1 MKNFIRVLIFA
12 AGVAL
17 SACNSTRAPQPISIA
32 NPTILPRVPA
42 NAPATPALP
51 QLGVF
56 DQGGGAFDLFLFG
69 GQSGTRLV
77 FRVIACSPNCNNRPD
92 GRDVVAVKFAILRV
106 TAQGQPGDLVFE
118 HTETQ
123 SPFCAFG
130 GTGACDALSIA
141 ERNAKWLATNT
152 VIENADYILRV
163 TAADKNSG
171 AWDGRFKFTVRR

>member
-17 SACNSTRAPQPISIA
+17 SACQTAPAAQPLSIA

-42 NAPATPALP
+42 NAPATPTLP

-69 GQSGTRLV
+69 GQTGTRLV
-77 FRVIACSPNCNNRPD
+77 FRALACSPNCAGRAD
-92 GRDVVAVKFAILRV
+92 GRDIVAVKFAILRV
-106 TAQGQPGDLVFE
+106 TAQAQPGDLVFE

-123 SPFCAFG
+123 APFCAFG
-130 GTGACDALSIA
+130 GAGACDAINLA
-141 ERNAKWLATNT
+141 DRNAKWSGTNHS
-152 VIENADYILRV
+152 IENVDYVLRV
-163 TAADKNSG
+163 TAADKNNG
-171 AWDGRFKFTVRR
+171 AWDGIFKFTVRR